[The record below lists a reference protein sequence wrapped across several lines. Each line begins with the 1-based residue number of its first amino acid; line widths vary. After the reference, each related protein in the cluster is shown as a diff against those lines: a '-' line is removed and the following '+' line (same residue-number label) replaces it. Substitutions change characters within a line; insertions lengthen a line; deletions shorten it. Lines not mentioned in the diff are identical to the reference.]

1 MKKIIL
7 LGLFSFL
14 FSSIQ
19 AQQNDFKSS
28 KTQFM
33 IRGYGSASYMYV
45 NSEDEH
51 DSGSTFEMGSFAPI
65 FLFKLSDRLMF
76 EAELEFEYE
85 HGEFEI
91 MLEYAD
97 IMYNLNDY
105 MTVRAGKF
113 ILPFGTFSER
123 LHPSWINKMVSMPLG
138 FGHGAIS
145 PSSGVGAELRGAF
158 NVGGSNFNYALYST
172 NGPTLSTDAHGAGM
186 LNFGSTTD
194 NNTNKAFGGRF
205 GFLPFSDSSVEL
217 GFSFMNSVV
226 GDAHSD
232 FEDTKANLYAYDFS
246 FIKKINPLGGMLD
259 IKAQYNQSIVDDATY
274 VNTHEDGDVET
285 LVINDNKSSAYYA
298 QLSYK
303 PTMSSNAFIKNLE
316 FVGRISNIETPE
328 ASPETSNQDSRTF
341 GINYWLS
348 WRSAIKFN
356 YQVIDGMG
364 GHGPIDDKIFTI
376 QWVIGL

>member
-1 MKKIIL
+1 MKKIVLIL
-7 LGLFSFL
+7 AVFIAVGNMYS
-14 FSSIQ
+14 Q
-19 AQQNDFKSS
+19 EKNNS
-28 KTQFM
+28 KESRFM
-33 IRGYGSASYMYV
+33 IRGYGSASYVKV

-51 DSGSTFEMGSFAPI
+51 DSGSTFEMGSFSPI

-97 IMYNLNDY
+97 ISYVLNDY

-123 LHPSWINKMVSMPLG
+123 LHPSWINKLSSMPLG

-145 PSSGVGAELRGAF
+145 PSSGVGAEIRGAF
-158 NVGGSNFNYALYST
+158 DAGGSKFNYALYTT

-186 LNFGSTTD
+186 LNFGNTTD
-194 NNTNKAFGGRF
+194 NNSNKSFGGRF

-246 FIKKINPLGGMLD
+246 FIKKINPLGGILD

-285 LVINDNKSSAYYA
+285 LVLNDNKSSAYYA

-303 PTMSSNAFIKNLE
+303 PTMSSNDFIKNLE

-328 ASPETSNQDSRTF
+328 ASPETSNQDSVTF

-356 YQVIDGMG
+356 YQVIDGIG
-364 GHGPIDDKIFTI
+364 GHGPVDDKIFTV